1 MYQPKLS
8 YTGKDGSLATQA
20 YQRLRQ
26 EILTCSLA
34 PGQIVSERELA
45 ERYDVSKTPMR
56 EALGQACHEGFIQR
70 LPGRGYI
77 VSPITIRDIRE
88 LFDLRLILEC
98 AAVERAVQN
107 PKSELISGL
116 KDMAEVKYDPY
127 EPESHISFLKTNRS
141 FHLAMAEAT
150 NNQRL
155 IGLLGDIFT
164 EMERLFHLG
173 LRLRDSSEEMRR
185 EHQELVIA
193 LERGDIH
200 QALSAINLQII
211 SSRDRILEAIIQG
224 QFDSV
229 QV

>member
-1 MYQPKLS
+1 MYQSKLPF
-8 YTGKDGSLATQA
+8 TGTDSSLATQA

-45 ERYDVSKTPMR
+45 GRYDVSKTPMR

-88 LFDLRLILEC
+88 LFDLRLILES
-98 AAVERAVQN
+98 AAVEKAVQN
-107 PKSELISGL
+107 PKSELIRGL
-116 KDMAEVKYDPY
+116 KGMAEVKYDPD
-127 EPESHISFLKTNRS
+127 EPESHSSFLKTNRS

-185 EHQELVIA
+185 EHRELVIA
-193 LERGDIH
+193 LEHGDTH

-211 SSRDRILEAIIQG
+211 SSRDRILEAIIEG

>member
-45 ERYDVSKTPMR
+45 GRYDVSKTPMR

-185 EHQELVIA
+185 EHRELVIA

-211 SSRDRILEAIIQG
+211 SSRDRILEAIIEG